1 MQTVGSSLR
10 QQQQP
15 LSRLI
20 EICRIAGNSIS
31 SDDIAGLVKLNSG
44 PTDQRHLTHRIGC
57 NTSAS
62 SSSPLTLQLHA
73 QKLRTFASTAEFS
86 GGTFNV
92 SSSSSEREDSRERDQ
107 DVDDKELLLES
118 ALQYVGEKGWS
129 DAALISG
136 ARHIGFSPAAIGLL
150 ARGPAEL
157 VEYFENKCNMELA
170 SKLQSSKA
178 EWQHMRTTQRVKEG
192 LKMRLEMN
200 APYID
205 TWAQALSIRAQ
216 PRNVSAAVEQLAQI
230 TDDVWHAAGDKSTDY
245 NWYTKRGLLAGVYTA
260 TELYMLTD
268 YSPGFADTWDVLD
281 RRLKDVMNI
290 GRVMGQMGSSAASVM
305 EQISSG
311 LSQLISNSQAQYT
324 R

>member
-92 SSSSSEREDSRERDQ
+92 SSSASESSDSGQRDQ

-118 ALQYVGEKGWS
+118 ALQYVVSQEDHQTGVLQDQAWQDVNS
-129 DAALISG
+129 WRASHRFSSRLLIC
-136 ARHIGFSPAAIGLL
+136 RQ
-150 ARGPAEL
+150 R
-157 VEYFENKCNMELA
+157 
-170 SKLQSSKA
+170 KA
-178 EWQHMRTTQRVKEG
+178 
-192 LKMRLEMN
+192 
-200 APYID
+200 
-205 TWAQALSIRAQ
+205 
-216 PRNVSAAVEQLAQI
+216 
-230 TDDVWHAAGDKSTDY
+230 
-245 NWYTKRGLLAGVYTA
+245 
-260 TELYMLTD
+260 
-268 YSPGFADTWDVLD
+268 
-281 RRLKDVMNI
+281 
-290 GRVMGQMGSSAASVM
+290 GQM
-305 EQISSG
+305 
-311 LSQLISNSQAQYT
+311 LP
-324 R
+324 